1 MSVQK
6 LLKQIQ
12 QSSQDLPQA
21 QRAVAEYVLTH
32 YMDIPF
38 MSVTS
43 LARAIGVSDTTI
55 IKFCIQQGF
64 DGYSS
69 FKKMLAD
76 HVQSEVT
83 MYNKLE
89 QQLDTM
95 TGNNTLE
102 QVLACDI
109 GNLEAT
115 LSNPINHE
123 NFDRFLDALDKA
135 NHIYVLG
142 LRTASM
148 QAEYLASSLR
158 VQNRKVFTFPNNG
171 HFVDQLCQV
180 TPDDL
185 FIAVTFSRY
194 STNTVKALQYLST
207 RKVPCAAITDSTT
220 SPAYG
225 LADISFI
232 CETKSFSYQGSYV
245 ACAALIDAII
255 TASAKRR
262 KEETTQHLHRLEDAF
277 QEFNSFLSYDMHDG
291 TL

>member
-1 MSVQK
+1 MQE

-83 MYNKLE
+83 MYNKLD

-95 TGNNTLE
+95 TGSNTLE
-102 QVLACDI
+102 EVLACDI
-109 GNLEAT
+109 SNLETT
-115 LSNPINHE
+115 LNNPINHE
-123 NFDRFLDALDKA
+123 NFERFLDALDKA
-135 NHIYVLG
+135 RRVYVFG

-148 QAEYLASSLR
+148 QADYLAASLR
-158 VQNRKVFTFPNNG
+158 VQNRDVTSLSDNG
-171 HFVDQLCQV
+171 HFVDQLCQI
-180 TPDDL
+180 TPEDL
-185 FIAVTFSRY
+185 FIVITFSRY
-194 STNTVKALQYLST
+194 STDTVKALQFISE
-207 RKVPCAAITDSTT
+207 RHIPCAAITDSTT

-232 CETKSFSYQGSYV
+232 CEIKSFSYQGSYV
-245 ACAALIDAII
+245 ACAALIDAIV
-255 TASAKRR
+255 TGSAKRR
-262 KEETTQHLHRLEDAF
+262 KEQTSQHLHTLEDGF
-277 QEFNSFLSYDMHDG
+277 KRFNSFLSYDMRDG
-291 TL
+291 IL